1 MGGDAQIKVVPAVS
15 TQLLPEQPSTGESS
29 RAQTGREL
37 DPVPSKD
44 GQNMETEHERER
56 EREHGKEERN
66 PISHCI
72 GMRKEGKSWAN
83 LLEELDPPE
92 LLSIPLSLNLSSSF
106 QAPGQTRK
114 RRRLPF
120 LSLSRLCLLHTSNS
134 LTRLSTRGPHF
145 LDATICN
152 FTHWQARYRVRRHHT
167 DEYLFVL
174 PGFPLLCRCPG
185 LPERGRSACC
195 C

>member
-1 MGGDAQIKVVPAVS
+1 
-15 TQLLPEQPSTGESS
+15 
-29 RAQTGREL
+29 
-37 DPVPSKD
+37 
-44 GQNMETEHERER
+44 METEHERER

-92 LLSIPLSLNLSSSF
+92 LLSIPLILNLSSSF

-120 LSLSRLCLLHTSNS
+120 LSLPSLPPAYQQSADETVNTWAAFSGRDRMQLHT
-134 LTRLSTRGPHF
+134 LAGPLSRPSSP
-145 LDATICN
+145 
-152 FTHWQARYRVRRHHT
+152 Y
-167 DEYLFVL
+167 
-174 PGFPLLCRCPG
+174 
-185 LPERGRSACC
+185 
-195 C
+195 